1 MSLRH
6 LAVALTLALAAAPL
20 GCSGA
25 DATDLDDTVV
35 DEGQDAL
42 KNYVKVTEK
51 DAGKTIA
58 VEQGKLVALYLPAN
72 PTTGYRWTVTA
83 VDKTFGYPEEKFFKS
98 SSATGSGGQ
107 SRFVWKTESPLNMLG
122 KHSVTLEYG
131 RSWEKKPLKTFTFVV
146 DIKAAGSKPVS
157 IGDTDDG
164 KTFPVKKG
172 QDVVVSLA
180 GNATTGYEWS
190 VLSTDKSFGYPEA
203 TYVPSNPNMVGG
215 GGTSV
220 FTWHT
225 NTPFAVGHHTV
236 KLQYKR
242 SWETKAA
249 DTFTFSV
256 DVAQ

>member
-25 DATDLDDTVV
+25 DSTDLDDTVV
-35 DEGQDAL
+35 DEGADAL
-42 KNYVKVTEK
+42 SNSVKITEK

-58 VEQGKLVALYLPAN
+58 VEQGKLVALYLGAN
-72 PTTGYRWTVTA
+72 PSTGYKWTVVAT
-83 VDKTFGYPEEKFFKS
+83 DKTFGYPEERFFKS
-98 SSATGSGGQ
+98 SSAVGSGGQ
-107 SRFVWKTESPLNMLG
+107 SRFVWKTESPLSMLG
-122 KHSVTLEYG
+122 KHTVTLEYK
-131 RSWEKKPLKTFTFVV
+131 RSWEKTALKSFTVTIDV
-146 DIKAAGSKPVS
+146 KATSAKPVS
-157 IGDTDDG
+157 IGDSDDG
-164 KTFPVKKG
+164 KTFAVKKG

-180 GNATTGYEWS
+180 GNATTGYQWS
-190 VLSTDKSFGYPEA
+190 VLSTDKSFGYPEEK
-203 TYVPSNPNMVGG
+203 YVASNPNMIGG
-215 GGTSV
+215 GGTST

-242 SWETKAA
+242 SWETKANEP
-249 DTFTFSV
+249 FTFSV

>member
-6 LAVALTLALAAAPL
+6 FAVALTLALAAAPL

-25 DATDLDDTVV
+25 DATDLDDPTV
-35 DEGQDAL
+35 DEGADAL
-42 KNYVKVTEK
+42 SNAVKVTEK
-51 DAGKTIA
+51 DNGKTIT
-58 VEQGKLVALYLPAN
+58 VEQGKLVALYLASN
-72 PTTGYRWTVTA
+72 PSTGYRWTVTA
-83 VDKTFGYPEEKFFKS
+83 TDKTFGYPDERFFKS
-98 SSATGSGGQ
+98 SSAVGSGGQ
-107 SRFVWKTESPLNMLG
+107 SRFVWKTESPLSMLG

-146 DIKAAGSKPVS
+146 DSQASASKPVALS
-157 IGDTDDG
+157 DADDG
-164 KTFPVKKG
+164 KNFAVKKG

-180 GNATTGYEWS
+180 GNATTGYQWS
-190 VLSTDKSFGYPEA
+190 VLSTDKSFGYPEES
-203 TYVPSNPNMVGG
+203 YVASNPNMVGG
-215 GGTSV
+215 GGTSI

-242 SWETKAA
+242 SWETKAI